1 MTEIERLKQKVDCGA
16 DYICTQMFFDNRD
29 FYDFR
34 DRCALAGIN
43 VPIIA
48 GIMPITSLSNMR
60 RMSDLALGMR
70 YPAKLLKALSRAE
83 DDRHVEN
90 VGVHWATE
98 QVLDLVD
105 NGVKGIHFYTLN
117 QSRAAINIYESLGVS
132 DSSGFNR

>member
-1 MTEIERLKQKVDCGA
+1 
-16 DYICTQMFFDNRD
+16 
-29 FYDFR
+29 
-34 DRCALAGIN
+34 
-43 VPIIA
+43 
-48 GIMPITSLSNMR
+48 
-60 RMSDLALGMR
+60 
-70 YPAKLLKALSRAE
+70 
-83 DDRHVEN
+83 